1 MELGVHTLWCGF
13 RDRIEAGTCQTSI
26 GAQYTRFVVKQD
38 NDLGGPPG
46 ARGLRND
53 VCHKNLRENFVLR
66 DYSIAGLRFG
76 QLFRRFNYFV
86 PVERLRHRQV
96 RANSGG
102 RRKIGV
108 CRDCGRLIT
117 QGRRVAAT

>member
-1 MELGVHTLWCGF
+1 MELAVHALWCGF
-13 RDRIEAGTCQTSI
+13 RDRIEAGTSQTSI
-26 GAQYTRFVVKQD
+26 GAQYMRFVVKQD
-38 NDLGGPPG
+38 NDLRGPPG

-53 VCHKNLRENFVLR
+53 VCHINLRENFVLR

-76 QLFRRFNYFV
+76 QLFRRLNYFV
-86 PVERLRHRQV
+86 PVERLRHRQI

-102 RRKIGV
+102 RRKIGI

-117 QGRRVAAT
+117 QRRRVAAT